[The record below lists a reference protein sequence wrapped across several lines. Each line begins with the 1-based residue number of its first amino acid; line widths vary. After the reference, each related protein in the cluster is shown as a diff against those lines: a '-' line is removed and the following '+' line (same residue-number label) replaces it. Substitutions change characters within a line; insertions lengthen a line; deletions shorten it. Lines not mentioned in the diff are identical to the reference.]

1 MKNTNFN
8 FYKANKAYGELYL
21 QFPKVFLYSD
31 KYSGLSTDAQIAYMV
46 FKERLQYSIKN
57 NWIDDDHNVFF
68 IYTNKELQRLLNC
81 SEHKVI
87 KIKKELESNELL
99 LQKKQGF
106 NAKKKKNEPNRLYL
120 ADLNVEAYEVYSY
133 QNIQNERE
141 SPSNQG
147 TAKNAVRN
155 NEGESPSNQG
165 TAKNAVRN
173 NEGESPSNQGTAKNA
188 VRNNEGES
196 PSNQGTAKN
205 AVRNNEGE
213 SPSNQGTAKNTVN
226 KYKELI
232 NKDNKDNKES
242 YDSENIS
249 LEKNFDNELQDPET
263 NRTLINQLIENE
275 AIETIYGRPIV
286 DNMKN
291 FSNNNYNSF
300 HLFYKKLYY
309 AHKSIEK
316 ELGISF
322 MLDSMFTDKA
332 ESYQKALSKSYWK
345 IMMKYHE
352 GKVNTINNYL
362 FVTLKNSLREIAKDI
377 KQSQNAKE
385 NSNPVPMNDWLRE

>member
-133 QNIQNERE
+133 QNIQNER
-141 SPSNQG
+141 
-147 TAKNAVRN
+147 
-155 NEGESPSNQG
+155 
-165 TAKNAVRN
+165 
-173 NEGESPSNQGTAKNA
+173 ESPSNQGTAKNA